1 MFNRKSS
8 SPGYQINKKKDEQ
21 EIYIYDEIGS
31 PGGFWGVDP
40 EQFAKDLKAITG
52 PVKIRINSPGGSVFG
67 GMSIYNAIQSYEGGT
82 TTIVDG
88 LAASAASYIALAGD
102 TVKINQ
108 GAFLMINEAW
118 SLAIGNASDLRKEA
132 DLLDKIDG
140 QIAGFYA
147 RKTGKELSDIQDIMT
162 DETWFTADEALEF
175 GLVDEVIEK
184 TKPAENLF
192 DLSVFNNV
200 PDALNQPEA
209 CETQKPKDWESA
221 LRDAGMSRREAK
233 AVLAEG
239 LKALNPESENEPYP
253 VDNEME
259 AKKREFERMQME
271 LDEIFIDMKG
281 TAL

>member
-1 MFNRKSS
+1 MRKFKMFNRKGT

-21 EIYIYDEIGS
+21 EIYIYDEIGA

-40 EQFAKDLKAITG
+40 EQFAKDLNELTG

-82 TTIVDG
+82 TTIIDG
-88 LAASAASYIALAGD
+88 LAASAASYISMAGD

-108 GAFLMINEAW
+108 GAFIMIHEAW
-118 SLAIGNASDLRKEA
+118 SLAVGNASDFRKEA
-132 DLLDKIDG
+132 DLLDKIDS

-147 RKTGKELSDIQDIMT
+147 RKTGKDLPEIQGIMT

-175 GLVDEVIEK
+175 GLVDTVIEK
-184 TKPAENLF
+184 SKPAENLF

-200 PDALNQPEA
+200 PDALNQSEA
-209 CETQKPKDWESA
+209 CETQKPKDFETA

-239 LKALNPESENEPYP
+239 LKAIAEPEPTETKASLK
-253 VDNEME
+253 DRDILM
-259 AKKREFERMQME
+259 AEFE
-271 LDEIFIDMKG
+271 L
-281 TAL
+281 ASL